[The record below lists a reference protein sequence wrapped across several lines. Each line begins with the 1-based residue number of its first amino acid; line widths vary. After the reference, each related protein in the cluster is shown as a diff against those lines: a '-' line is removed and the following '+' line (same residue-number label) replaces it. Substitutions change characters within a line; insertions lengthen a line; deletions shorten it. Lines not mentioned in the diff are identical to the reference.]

1 MDGGDGLDDAS
12 AFGAGPCAASIW
24 HQRATT
30 LYLSNAAPAKCPS
43 GCVERCSLM
52 VAAPTHPVTVMQFL
66 KVSINLALASAP
78 RVVIAFYWGRITHRC
93 RRRGPS
99 ARFHAPSPPLP
110 SHFQR
115 RMSKLWLGNCPFR
128 AEEIKKCPKLSLP
141 FGRVLS
147 LRTSLSRTRSGDGI

>member
-52 VAAPTHPVTVMQFL
+52 AAAPTHPVTVMQFL

-99 ARFHAPSPPLP
+99 ARFHAPSPPLT
-110 SHFQR
+110 
-115 RMSKLWLGNCPFR
+115 
-128 AEEIKKCPKLSLP
+128 LSL
-141 FGRVLS
+141 S
-147 LRTSLSRTRSGDGI
+147 TSDVQTVVGKLPV